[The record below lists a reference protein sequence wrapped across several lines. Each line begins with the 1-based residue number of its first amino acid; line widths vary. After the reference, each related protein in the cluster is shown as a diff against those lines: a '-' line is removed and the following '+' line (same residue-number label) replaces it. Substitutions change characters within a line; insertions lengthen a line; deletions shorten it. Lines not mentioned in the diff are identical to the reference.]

1 MISDK
6 STYSSV
12 SRDCAAARD
21 SMILNSLLASATSIG
36 LLLVCLVIIAVVVLV
51 KQRRKVMQ

>member
-1 MISDK
+1 M
-6 STYSSV
+6 

-51 KQRRKVMQ
+51 KRRRKVMQ